1 MIEEFIQQV
10 QQAEVEAD
18 ALVRA
23 AKEKVQEIE
32 RSSESALVQA
42 RASAEASLEQ
52 RFRAIDQEADEQIKL
67 VEEQSRRDLQ
77 EQLADL
83 DKRAQS
89 QRSAALDLLL
99 SKLITLQHGN

>member
-32 RSSESALVQA
+32 RNSESALVQA

-89 QRSAALDLLL
+89 HRSAALDLLL